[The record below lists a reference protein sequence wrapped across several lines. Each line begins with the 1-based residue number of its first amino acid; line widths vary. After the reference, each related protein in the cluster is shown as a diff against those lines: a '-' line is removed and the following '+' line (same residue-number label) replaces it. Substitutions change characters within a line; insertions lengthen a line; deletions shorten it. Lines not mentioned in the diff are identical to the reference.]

1 MLVLGDMGDVINSG
15 AGGCGDVVV
24 RQCWWTWG
32 TSSMVRLGDMGGC
45 HRHRAMLVLGDMGD
59 VINSGAIGG
68 SMVMVMV
75 VMCVCVPGGLLVVD
89 MVVEVVG
96 DLVVAVHGGVW

>member
-1 MLVLGDMGDVINSG
+1 MLVDMGDVIDGEAGGHGGMSSSLGDAG
-15 AGGCGDVVV
+15 AGGH
-24 RQCWWTWG
+24 
-32 TSSMVRLGDMGGC
+32 GGC
-45 HRHRAMLVLGDMGD
+45 HQQWV
-59 VINSGAIGG
+59 
-68 SMVMVMV
+68 VMVMV